1 LRIAPVLS
9 VGLTVAALS
18 ATGLAAAG
26 IVNVT
31 QKNRA
36 FGIPSVQIQTGGLV
50 DFNNEDTFRHQI
62 YVESPSFTFESDE
75 QDPGKTVEIKFSKAG
90 LFEVRCHIHPKM
102 LLKVDA
108 Q

>member
-1 LRIAPVLS
+1 LRIAPMLTISLVAAILS
-9 VGLTVAALS
+9 VTA
-18 ATGLAAAG
+18 LAAAG
-26 IVNVT
+26 VVDVT

-36 FGIPSVQIQTGGLV
+36 FGVPNLQIKLGQV
-50 DFNNEDTFRHQI
+50 VHFNNDDQFRHQI

-75 QDPGKTVEIKFSKAG
+75 QDPGTTVAIKFSKSG